1 MSLGGPASE
10 ALNTAVNGAVANGV
24 VFAVAAG
31 NENTDACSVSPASA
45 ASALT
50 VGASDNTD
58 TRAWFSNY
66 GSCLDIFAPGV
77 SIASDYFRSDTDVV
91 AMNGT
96 SMASP
101 HVAGAAALVLGEHPA
116 YTPADVR
123 AALIAGTVQSAVVGN
138 AASAAKRLLYIGPV
152 TAQVPVTVVQPAPR
166 IAAVPPPCNVKGNGG
181 NVFVR
186 DRGTGTSAVAV
197 TRCGGKASRWTQV
210 VVHVVHPHRGD
221 LVIELVAPNGSAK
234 RLKAASKRDAGRNV
248 NVRYIVNESAR
259 TRNGTWKLRVKDTI
273 RGNVGYV
280 DSWTL
285 TV

>member
-1 MSLGGPASE
+1 MS
-10 ALNTAVNGAVANGV
+10 
-24 VFAVAAG
+24 
-31 NENTDACSVSPASA
+31 
-45 ASALT
+45 
-50 VGASDNTD
+50 
-58 TRAWFSNY
+58 
-66 GSCLDIFAPGV
+66 
-77 SIASDYFRSDTDVV
+77 
-91 AMNGT
+91 GT

-101 HVAGAAALVLGEHPA
+101 HVAGAAALVLAEHPT

-234 RLKAASKRDAGRNV
+234 RLKAASRRDGAAQRQRPVHRERVGPHQERHVEAAGEGHDQGQR
-248 NVRYIVNESAR
+248 R
-259 TRNGTWKLRVKDTI
+259 LRRQLDAD
-273 RGNVGYV
+273 R
-280 DSWTL
+280 L
-285 TV
+285 TH